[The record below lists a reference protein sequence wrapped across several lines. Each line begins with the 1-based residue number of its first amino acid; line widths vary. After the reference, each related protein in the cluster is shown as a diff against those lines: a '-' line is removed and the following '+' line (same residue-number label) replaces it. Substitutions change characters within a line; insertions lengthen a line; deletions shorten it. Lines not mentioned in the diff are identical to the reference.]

1 MTIEARYSPGEE
13 IANSLTHGIGILLS
27 IGGLGVLTAFASVFG
42 NARHIVGVSIF
53 GFTMVL
59 LYTSSTLYHS
69 IPIPRVKSILRLIDH
84 SAIFLL
90 IAGTYTP
97 FTLITLQGPWGWTLF
112 GIVWTVAAAGI
123 IFQTNLIQRFPII
136 SVVLYILMGWVV
148 VVAIKPLMER
158 IAPGGL
164 ALLFG
169 GGVSY
174 TFGVLFYAWRNLPY
188 HHAVWHLFVLGG
200 TVLHYFAVLL
210 FVIPV
215 S

>member
-1 MTIEARYSPGEE
+1 MTIQMRYSPGEE

-42 NARHIVGVSIF
+42 SARHIVGVSIF

-112 GIVWTVAAAGI
+112 GIVWAVAAAGI
-123 IFQTNLIQRFPII
+123 IFQTNLILRYPII

-148 VVAIKPLMER
+148 IVAIKPLTER

-169 GGVSY
+169 GGMSY
-174 TFGVLFYAWRNLPY
+174 TFGVLFYAWRKLPY
-188 HHAVWHLFVLGG
+188 HHAIWHLFVLGG
-200 TVLHYFAVLL
+200 TVLHFFAILL

-215 S
+215 

>member
-1 MTIEARYSPGEE
+1 MTIQMRYSPGEE

-42 NARHIVGVSIF
+42 SARHIVGVSIF

-112 GIVWTVAAAGI
+112 GIVWAVAAAGI
-123 IFQTNLIQRFPII
+123 IFQTNLILRYPII

-148 VVAIKPLMER
+148 IVAIKPLTER

-169 GGVSY
+169 GGMSY
-174 TFGVLFYAWRNLPY
+174 TFGVLFYAWRKLPY
-188 HHAVWHLFVLGG
+188 HHAIWHLFVLAGS
-200 TVLHYFAVLL
+200 VLHYFAILL
-210 FVIPV
+210 YVIPRA
-215 S
+215 